1 MHARTTSLLLP
12 LVFLVAACGGGQPEA
27 TVPATPAPSATAATD
42 AIADAGTSG
51 TAATPTP
58 ADTTPDAGV
67 AAAAVDAGNT
77 PGQKSWTDMSHD
89 ERLALMK
96 TAVMPQMKKAF
107 QDFDAKQY
115 ADFSCMTCHGPGIK
129 QHKFD
134 MPNPKLPKLDAK
146 GGFKKEAAKHPK
158 ALQFMEHVVEPQ
170 MAQILGLPTWEP
182 TNPSGFGCGGCHT
195 MQ

>member
-12 LVFLVAACGGGQPEA
+12 LLLLLVAACGGGQPEA
-27 TVPATPAPSATAATD
+27 NSPTTPATDAAAPADVATDAGMAAAPTPAPD
-42 AIADAGTSG
+42 A
-51 TAATPTP
+51 
-58 ADTTPDAGV
+58 TPDAAV

-107 QDFDAKQY
+107 QDFDAKEF
-115 ADFSCMTCHGPGIK
+115 AEFSCVTCHGPGIK

-158 ALQFMEHVVEPQ
+158 TLQFMEHVVEPQ

-182 TNPSGFGCGGCHT
+182 SNPSGFGCGGCHT